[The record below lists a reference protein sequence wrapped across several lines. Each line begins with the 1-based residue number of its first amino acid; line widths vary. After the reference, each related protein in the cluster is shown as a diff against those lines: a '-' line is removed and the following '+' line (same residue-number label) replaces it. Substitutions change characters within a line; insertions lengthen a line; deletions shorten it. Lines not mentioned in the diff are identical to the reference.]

1 MILGVKTTDDRN
13 SSLEPSMIAFELKT
27 IFLEN
32 DIKVTENWKTDAGW
46 KQEEVVDSDWID
58 SRGRKMKFHITDC

>member
-1 MILGVKTTDDRN
+1 MILGVRTSDDRN
-13 SSLEPSMIAFELKT
+13 SSLEPSMVAFELKT

-46 KQEEVVDSDWID
+46 KQEVIDSDWID
-58 SRGRKMKFHITDC
+58 SRGRKT